1 MPTARR
7 NFSNGLFYHVYNC
20 GVEKRNIFANDG
32 DYRRFLELIS
42 YYLYDQPISFTYF
55 KSTDLER
62 KHLAPDW
69 KDRRITTLVYCLM
82 PNHFHFLVRQEKE
95 FGIVKFVSDL
105 TNSYTKYFNLKY
117 QRLGH
122 LFQGRF
128 KAKIIESEESLIQ
141 VARYIHLNPAVSTKV
156 HWVDKLEKY
165 PYSSYRN
172 FVEKKSSSIIV
183 TREVSKYIDLSD
195 HKKFVE
201 AKKESF
207 DNALID
213 GFLFGKTK
221 TRTPIS

>member
-1 MPTARR
+1 MPTVKR

-20 GVEKRNIFANDG
+20 GVERRNIFANDK

-42 YYLYDQPISFTYF
+42 YYLYDQLIPFTSFQNIDSE
-55 KSTDLER
+55 KRSVL
-62 KHLAPDW
+62 PDW
-69 KDRRITTLVYCLM
+69 EKRRLTILAYCLM

-95 FGIVKFVSDL
+95 FGIMKFVSDL
-105 TNSYTKYFNLKY
+105 ANSYTKYFNLKY

-156 HWVDKLEKY
+156 HWCDKLERY

-172 FVEKKSSSIIV
+172 FVDKKSSAIIV
-183 TREVSKYIDLSD
+183 TKEVSKYIDLSD

-207 DNALID
+207 DNAFID
-213 GFLFGKTK
+213 NLLFGNAK
-221 TRTPIS
+221 TRAFAS